1 MYNYYSLLVMYQQEL
16 NSRRLAYNSVNTEK
30 DELKFQLLVAQ
41 KKIKKMQT
49 ESKTIIKM
57 YRKLKDK
64 EKDEVCVL

>member
-1 MYNYYSLLVMYQQEL
+1 MYQQEL

-30 DELKFQLLVAQ
+30 NKLKCQLLVAQ
-41 KKIKKMQT
+41 NKIKTMQT
-49 ESKTIIKM
+49 ENKVIMKM